1 MPSMLNT
8 LILITTY
15 RCDLHCLHCLQGFPR
30 EQSDFP
36 VELLDRLLTEALPFG
51 ARFVNLTG
59 GEAHLHPQF
68 EYIVET
74 IVKYGYTWSLISHG
88 QRTEPYLY
96 LMEKHR
102 KQFKS
107 IGLSMDGATPEKH
120 DEMRQRKGAFER
132 VTTSAKACVEKGFE
146 VWIKTSLNQKNKMQL
161 EELIALAAD
170 LGAKGITFGGT
181 IPTAWNQDL
190 LLSDDEALEL
200 HEKIVS
206 LRADSPVKLRTTSAL
221 HTRGGVNFCQILSL
235 NELAVSPRGD
245 VDFCCDVHQLKGA
258 IGSLRDQSFSAL
270 VQTWL
275 ERSAGLQVRRV
286 QQIAAGEMGEG
297 FDTCEFCNA
306 YFSSK
311 KTI

>member
-1 MPSMLNT
+1 MPIMLTT

-36 VELLDRLLTEALPFG
+36 VELLDRLLTDALPFG
-51 ARFVNLTG
+51 AHHVNLTG

-68 EYIVET
+68 EHIVET
-74 IVKYGYTWSLISHG
+74 IVKYGYTWSLVSHG

-107 IGLSMDGATPEKH
+107 IGLSMDGATPEIH
-120 DEMRQRKGAFER
+120 DELRQHKGAFER
-132 VTTSAKACVEKGFE
+132 VTTSAKTYIEKGFE
-146 VWIKTSLNQKNKMQL
+146 VRIKTSLNQKNKMQL
-161 EELIALAAD
+161 EELIALAAN
-170 LGAKGITFGGT
+170 LGAKGITFAGT

-200 HEKIVS
+200 YEKIIS
-206 LRADSPVKLRTTSAL
+206 IKPDPPIELRTASAL
-221 HTRGGVNFCQILSL
+221 HTRAGVNFCPILSL
-235 NELAVSPRGD
+235 NELTISPRGN
-245 VDFCCDVHQLKGA
+245 VDFCCDVHQLNGV
-258 IGSLRDQSFSAL
+258 IGSLRDQSFSVL
-270 VQTWL
+270 LQTWL
-275 ERSAGLQVRRV
+275 ERSASLQARRV

-297 FDTCEFCNA
+297 FDTCGLCNT
-306 YFSSK
+306 YFSS
-311 KTI
+311 